1 MNKFYIQ
8 IVFFLLSIFIYVNN
22 KTLATEP
29 APEGNTKTKTNE
41 ETKEETKEKTKEK
54 TKTESKKRYPTSE
67 KIYEENKQLLCTD
80 LKEIE
85 NAVKLMK
92 EAVIHLVY
100 HATNEN
106 DYKLCKSSIDYNRT
120 FSRNKDGD
128 IDVQRISFVYY
139 NLKNY
144 NELINLFWNP
154 SFANNFNNG
163 SVKRK
168 FVRVYNPNLAI
179 IQQCYKDSIFGRW
192 KYFYALAAK
201 VEISED
207 KTIIVMTSP
216 NINDHHPSKKKYKN
230 TIIESANLF
239 KIDIDSDDDIRKG
252 RWEKTFLNIAGFIIE
267 KDLGCVGITYLESID
282 GHTSNFNKLFIEKA
296 LMKLLH

>member
-267 KDLGCVGITYLESID
+267 KDLGCVGITYLESVID
-282 GHTSNFNKLFIEKA
+282 IKIFITIIYFSIC
-296 LMKLLH
+296 

>member
-67 KIYEENKQLLCTD
+67 EIYEENKQLLCTD
-80 LKEIE
+80 PKEIE
-85 NAVKLMK
+85 NAVELMN
-92 EAVIHLVY
+92 EAVIHLAY
-100 HATNEN
+100 HATSKD
-106 DYKLCKSSIDYNRT
+106 DYELCESNLPYNKT
-120 FSRNKDGD
+120 FSKKKHGD
-128 IDVQRISFVYY
+128 TDVQRISFIYY
-139 NLKNY
+139 NPKRY
-144 NELINLFWNP
+144 NEIINLLWNP
-154 SFANNFNNG
+154 SFANRFNNG
-163 SVKRK
+163 FVKRK
-168 FVRVYNPNLAI
+168 FVRMYNPNLVI
-179 IQQCYKDSIFGRW
+179 IRQRYKDSIFDRW

-201 VEISED
+201 VDISEE

-216 NINDHHPSKKKYKN
+216 SINDHHPSKKEYKN

-239 KIDIDSDDDIRKG
+239 KIDIDSSESVRSGKL
-252 RWEKTFLNIAGFIIE
+252 EKTFLNIAGFLIE
-267 KDLGCVGITYLESID
+267 KKEWNIDITYLESID

-296 LMKLLH
+296 LANSFH